1 MNLKES
7 VKIPAVLERN
17 LVLLVILLI
26 LLIGI
31 VLRPLKEVMMPIII
45 AIFLSFLLKPLVIFL
60 KRKKAPA
67 FLAVLITLLILF
79 IILNLLGMLVY
90 SSVLSFIREFPHYER
105 KFEDLYFTLIKQFHI
120 THSDVKQFYFTDQWT
135 GGSVNLLISY
145 VFGSVFNFF
154 STFFLILI
162 ILAFLL
168 FGEGNLTRK
177 AAMVFRGRVN
187 YEKMLKRINFQVFSY
202 LLTKTVISFLT
213 GLAAG
218 LILAI
223 YGVDFPI
230 MWGFLTFLL
239 NFIPNLGSIVATVLP
254 CLQSM
259 IQFGDLSR
267 PLWIL
272 FTLSFLQMVMG
283 NILDPMFTGQNM
295 NMSPVTV
302 LISLIFWGWM
312 WGIQGMFIAVPLTS
326 IIMIVCENIPSL
338 RFVAILM
345 SNKEDELLFED

>member
-1 MNLKES
+1 M
-7 VKIPAVLERN
+7 
-17 LVLLVILLI
+17 LLVILLV
-26 LLIGI
+26 LLIGV
-31 VLRPLKEVMMPIII
+31 VLRPLKDVMVPIII

-60 KRKKAPA
+60 KHKKIHGY
-67 FLAVLITLLILF
+67 LAVTITLLALLIVLQ
-79 IILNLLGMLVY
+79 LLGMLIY
-90 SSVLSFIREFPHYER
+90 SSALSFIREFPNYER
-105 KFEDLYFTLIKQFHI
+105 KFEDLYFSLIKQFSLSHQNI
-120 THSDVKQFYFTDQWT
+120 KEYYLTDEWT
-135 GGSVNLLISY
+135 GGSFNHLINY
-145 VFGSVFNFF
+145 LFGSVLNFF
-154 STFFLILI
+154 STFFLILV

-177 AAMVFRGRVN
+177 AAVAFRGRMN
-187 YEKMLKRINFQVFSY
+187 YELMLKRINYQVFSY

-218 LILAI
+218 IILAI

-239 NFIPNLGSIVATVLP
+239 HFIPNLGSIVATVLP
-254 CLQSM
+254 CLQSTV
-259 IQFGDLSR
+259 QFGDMSR

-272 FTLSFLQMVMG
+272 MTLTFLQMVMG

-312 WGIQGMFIAVPLTS
+312 WGVQGMFIAVPLTA

-345 SNKEDELLFED
+345 SNKEDELHFED